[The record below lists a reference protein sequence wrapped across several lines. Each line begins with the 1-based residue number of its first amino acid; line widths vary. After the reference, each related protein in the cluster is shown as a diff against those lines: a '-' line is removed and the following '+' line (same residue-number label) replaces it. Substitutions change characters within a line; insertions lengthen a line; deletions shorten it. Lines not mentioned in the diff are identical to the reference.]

1 VNNFNLKQHATMKLV
16 VVNRCS
22 KVECLI
28 FPFISGWCQLHER
41 WCITINSKLL
51 AMNANPWPN
60 GCPQLLEASSE
71 VVSVWKMQ
79 GTIEALCGTVREI
92 LEFSDVSSKIT
103 ANKNVN
109 FLQFFVKIR
118 KKSRLSILRFKL
130 SFRLLVWKTCFALL
144 KTLR

>member
-1 VNNFNLKQHATMKLV
+1 VNNFNLKQHATMKLLIGAV
-16 VVNRCS
+16 RWNAWYF
-22 KVECLI
+22 CLLTGGANCMKDCVLI
-28 FPFISGWCQLHER
+28 L
-41 WCITINSKLL
+41 NSKLL

-79 GTIEALCGTVREI
+79 VMIEALCGTAREI
-92 LEFSDVSSKIT
+92 LEFSDVSSKIF

-109 FLQFFVKIR
+109 FHQFFVKIR
-118 KKSRLSILRFKL
+118 KKSRLSIIRFKL